1 MPTFYTRDLDIDVDE
16 FLDDCSSREITEAID
31 WLKRN
36 DYLAGEIANSNTR
49 TAEDEIF
56 ADMILQIIDKR
67 FVMTTEDELAL
78 INIVKKYI

>member
-1 MPTFYTRDLDIDVDE
+1 MPTFYTEDLDIDVDE
-16 FLDDCSSREITEAID
+16 FLVECSSREIKEVID

-36 DYLAGEIANSNTR
+36 DYLAEEIANSNTR

-56 ADMILQIIDKR
+56 ADMVLQIIDKK